1 MNQGKSSLSPL
12 ENEAM
17 QVVWSLGR
25 CSADDVRLALAG
37 SRPLKD
43 STVRT
48 LLRRMEEKGFLKHFV
63 EGRTYFYQPA
73 IEREKAATTAIRQ
86 IIDRFCGGSIE
97 ALLVGMV
104 GDRLVDREQLLELVG
119 RIAESE
125 PAAEESH
132 E

>member
-1 MNQGKSSLSPL
+1 MNREQSSLSPL

-25 CSADDVRLALAG
+25 CSADDVRQVLAG

-48 LLRRMEEKGFLKHFV
+48 LLRRMEEKGYLKHIV
-63 EGRTYFYQPA
+63 EGRTYFYQPVVP
-73 IEREKAATTAIRQ
+73 REKVATTAIRL
-86 IIDRFCGGSIE
+86 IIDRFCGGSVE

-104 GDRLVDREQLLELVG
+104 GDRLVDKEQLLELVG